1 LQVRVLPGPP
11 MVSNSCKGRRNAIF
25 FRPIIRCP
33 VYTLLSPFYVLGRAR
48 LHTALSVQLKEAKA
62 ALEEALTGLALL
74 GPQNHSS
81 QGEV

>member
-1 LQVRVLPGPP
+1 
-11 MVSNSCKGRRNAIF
+11 
-25 FRPIIRCP
+25 
-33 VYTLLSPFYVLGRAR
+33 
-48 LHTALSVQLKEAKA
+48 VQLKEAKA